1 MKPESREAG
10 RATGCAA
17 GRETGRREG
26 RTKRPAGVRLW
37 RPVLWLWASLFPVSA
52 AFAQQDSPL
61 SANFDLPVLSNPA
74 RAGLGGETFYDYG
87 SDHTFNLNYKSQMNG
102 VFSNYAIRVLSA
114 SYNALLLDR
123 TMSVGLDV
131 YTNTLNNAAVSD
143 FSMHLTYAYHLVVAK
158 DPGDNPSHRLS
169 FGLQAG
175 FRRWAVNLDR
185 LQTGGMYDP
194 AYSGGLNPSLSPV
207 YDFDETARTTF
218 DIQVGVHYTGWVMPN
233 LRVQGGLSGYHLNR
247 GETGLGY
254 VSQRTPVKLG
264 VYGGAAWHDK
274 DIPAPSAKRGSHF
287 EIEPELM
294 ANEVSGT
301 VTFMNQGAYNVL
313 EIAAMYRLYL
323 CGDLAVGAGLAYR
336 TLSQANVFS
345 PVLSLDI
352 NGFTLNI
359 QCDLNAGTGSAFT
372 NIFALG
378 LGYRF

>member
-1 MKPESREAG
+1 MESN
-10 RATGCAA
+10 
-17 GRETGRREG
+17 GRETGRRAG
-26 RTKRPAGVRLW
+26 RWLW
-37 RPVLWLWASLFPVSA
+37 RMVFCLGGVLTAFPSVY
-52 AFAQQDSPL
+52 AQQDSPL

-74 RAGLGGETFYDYG
+74 RAGIGGETFYDYG
-87 SDHTFNLNYKSQMNG
+87 SNHAFNLNYKSQMNG

-123 TMSVGLDV
+123 TMSVGLDI

-143 FSMHLTYAYHLVVAK
+143 LSMHFTYAYHWVVAK
-158 DPGDNPSHRLS
+158 DAGGNPAHRLS

-175 FRRWAVNLDR
+175 FRRWAVNIDN

-194 AYSGGLNPSLSPV
+194 AYSGGLNPSLSPID
-207 YDFDETARTTF
+207 DFDTPSRTVF
-218 DIQVGVHYTGWVMPN
+218 DIQAGVHYTGWVMPN

-254 VSQRTPVKLG
+254 VTSRTPIKFA
-264 VYGGAAWHDK
+264 VYGGVAWHDK
-274 DIPAPSAKRGSHF
+274 DVPAPSARRGNHF
-287 EIEPELM
+287 EIESDLM
-294 ANEVSGT
+294 ASEVSGT
-301 VTFMNQGAYNVL
+301 VTFMNQGVYNVL

-345 PVLSLDI
+345 PILSADI

-359 QCDLNAGTGSAFT
+359 QCDLNAGTGSGFT
-372 NIFALG
+372 NIFAIG

>member
-1 MKPESREAG
+1 MASKG
-10 RATGCAA
+10 RKTG
-17 GRETGRREG
+17 RQTGRR
-26 RTKRPAGVRLW
+26 LW
-37 RPVLWLWASLFPVSA
+37 RMGFCLWGALA
-52 AFAQQDSPL
+52 AFPSVYAQRDSPL
-61 SANFDLPVLSNPA
+61 STNFDLPVLSNPA
-74 RAGLGGETFYDYG
+74 RAGLSGETFGDYG

-102 VFSNYAIRVLSA
+102 IFSNYAIRVLSA
-114 SYNALLLDR
+114 SYNAMLLDR

-158 DPGDNPSHRLS
+158 DAGGNPSHRLS

-175 FRRWAVNLDR
+175 LRRWAVNIDN
-185 LQTGGMYDP
+185 LQTGAMYDP
-194 AYSGGLNPSLSPV
+194 AYSGGLNPSLSPI
-207 YDFDETARTTF
+207 YDFDETSRTTF

-254 VSQRTPVKLG
+254 VSQRTPIKFG
-264 VYGGAAWHDK
+264 VYGGAVWHDK
-274 DIPAPSAKRGSHF
+274 DIPAPSAKRSNHF
-287 EIEPELM
+287 EVVPELM
-294 ANEVSGT
+294 ANEVGCT
-301 VTFMNQGAYNVL
+301 VTFMNQGAYNML

-323 CGDLAVGAGLAYR
+323 CADLAVGAGLAYR

-359 QCDLNAGTGSAFT
+359 QCDLNAGTGSGFT